1 MDNGEAAVVG
11 DKEKEGTGDILP
23 ADSLGILAGPLL
35 PFGEGRIIPDSVC
48 TDDTLA
54 RLRKVYRI
62 LDVIRLSLPHRGYD
76 VYSPPPGCLLIHVA
90 AFECGVR
97 LPLHPS
103 ISRLL
108 IALDWPRYSFRPDF
122 GRT

>member
-11 DKEKEGTGDILP
+11 DKENEGTGDILP

-35 PFGEGRIIPDSVC
+35 PFGEGRIISDSVC
-48 TDDTLA
+48 TDDTLTL
-54 RLRKVYRI
+54 LRKVYRI
-62 LDVIRLSLPHRGYD
+62 PDAIRLSFPHRGYD
-76 VYSPPPGCLLIHVA
+76 MYSPPSGCLLIHVV

-108 IALDWPRYSFRPDF
+108 VALGLAPLQISPRF
-122 GRT
+122 